1 MDRSDVL
8 LNSCLWASER
18 LRAAQSYLSFA
29 ALLIS
34 FALVITPVALVFRAM
49 GRDPLRLRKTGRES
63 YWRPCE
69 RNRRGPIEIEMMRP
83 F

>member
-1 MDRSDVL
+1 MMDL
-8 LNSCLWASER
+8 LLILYSRLLER
-18 LRAAQSYLSFA
+18 IRAAQSWLSLV

-34 FALVITPVALVFRAM
+34 FALVITPVALVLRAI
-49 GRDPLRLRKTGRES
+49 GRDSLRLRKTGRDS

-69 RNRRGPIEIEMMRP
+69 RSLQGRKQMMQP

>member
-1 MDRSDVL
+1 MTNRSNVL
-8 LNSCLWASER
+8 LNLCSWASER

-29 ALLIS
+29 ALLMS

-49 GRDPLRLRKTGRES
+49 GRDPLRLRKTGRDS
-63 YWRPCE
+63 YWKPCE
-69 RNRRGPIEIEMMRP
+69 RSLRGRNEMMQL

>member
-1 MDRSDVL
+1 MTNRWDVL
-8 LNSCLWASER
+8 LNLCSWASER
-18 LRAAQSYLSFA
+18 LRAARNYLSFA

-49 GRDPLRLRKTGRES
+49 GRDPLRLRRTARDS
-63 YWRPCE
+63 YWRSCE
-69 RNRRGPIEIEMMRP
+69 RTFRGRDEMKQP

>member
-1 MDRSDVL
+1 MTNRWDVL
-8 LNSCLWASER
+8 LNLCSWASER
-18 LRAAQSYLSFA
+18 LHAAQSCLSFA

-49 GRDPLRLRKTGRES
+49 GRDPLRLRRTVRDS

-69 RNRRGPIEIEMMRP
+69 RNFRGRDEMMQP

>member
-1 MDRSDVL
+1 VTNRSNVL
-8 LNSCLWASER
+8 LNLCSWALER
-18 LRAAQSYLSFA
+18 LHAAQSYLSLA

-34 FALVITPVALVFRAM
+34 FALVITPVALVFRAI
-49 GRDPLRLRKTGRES
+49 GRDPLRLRKTVRDS

-69 RNRRGPIEIEMMRP
+69 RNLRGRNEMMQP

>member
-1 MDRSDVL
+1 MTDRSNVL
-8 LNSCLWASER
+8 LNLCLWYVER
-18 LRAAQSYLSFA
+18 LRAARSYLSSA

-49 GRDPLRLRKTGRES
+49 GRDPLRLRKTVRDS
-63 YWRPCE
+63 YWTPCE
-69 RNRRGPIEIEMMRP
+69 PSLRGRNEMMRP

>member
-1 MDRSDVL
+1 MTNPIL
-8 LNSCLWASER
+8 LNLFSWASER
-18 LRAAQSYLSFA
+18 LRGAQSYLSFA
-29 ALLIS
+29 VLLIS

-49 GRDPLRLRKTGRES
+49 GRDPLRLRKTGHES

-69 RNRRGPIEIEMMRP
+69 RNLRGRNEMMQP

>member
-1 MDRSDVL
+1 MNRSDIL
-8 LNSCLWASER
+8 LNLCSWALER
-18 LRAAQSYLSFA
+18 LRAAQSFLSFA

-49 GRDPLRLRKTGRES
+49 GRDPLRLRKTRCES

-69 RNRRGPIEIEMMRP
+69 RNLRGRNEMMQP

>member
-1 MDRSDVL
+1 MMNQSDVL
-8 LNSCLWASER
+8 LNLCSWALER
-18 LRAAQSYLSFA
+18 MRAAQSHLSVV

-49 GRDPLRLRKTGRES
+49 GRDPLRLQKTVRDS
-63 YWRPCE
+63 YWRPCQRSLRG
-69 RNRRGPIEIEMMRP
+69 RNEMMQP